1 MAQIVLSAQAR
12 TKTGSSVARRLRR
25 TGQFPAVIYG
35 RTGNPVMIDVNV
47 KEFVNSAKNISRST
61 ILTIAV
67 KDGKSY
73 EVFVKDVQQNI
84 INAMVLHADFYEV
97 EADVALRAKVKI
109 HIHGNPI
116 GVRDG
121 GILELPV
128 HEVEVEC
135 LPRYLPPRIDVDIAD
150 LKVNQSIHIRNL
162 NLGEHVRVLSG
173 SDQVV
178 ALVKFAKAEA
188 ATAAA
193 TEIEAAAAPAPEAK
207 S

>member
-1 MAQIVLSAQAR
+1 MAQIVLSAQTR

-35 RTGNPVMIDVNV
+35 RTGNTVMIDVNV
-47 KEFVNSAKNISRST
+47 KEFVSSAKNISRST

-135 LPRYLPPRIDVDIAD
+135 LPKYLPPRIDVDIAD
-150 LKVNQSIHIRNL
+150 LKVNQSIHIRDL
-162 NLGEHVRVLSG
+162 NLGENVRVLSG
-173 SDQVV
+173 SDQVI

-193 TEIEAAAAPAPEAK
+193 ETEATATPAPEAK